1 MFKLTKKGKKMN
13 NTIKNTMIKV
23 SAAATKADQ
32 DNALTQV
39 KKDTNKDGYHEYFHK
54 DFPQVKL
61 LIKDPPNFG
70 IVFYALKKLTE
81 IRRDLDPN
89 HPFNK
94 KD

>member
-1 MFKLTKKGKKMN
+1 MN
-13 NTIKNTMIKV
+13 DTIKNTMIKD
-23 SAAATKADQ
+23 SAAATKAD
-32 DNALTQV
+32 
-39 KKDTNKDGYHEYFHK
+39 TNKDGYQEYFHK

>member
-1 MFKLTKKGKKMN
+1 MNTQKKAAEAALKQTKLE
-13 NTIKNTMIKV
+13 
-23 SAAATKADQ
+23 S
-32 DNALTQV
+32 
-39 KKDTNKDGYHEYFHK
+39 GYQEYFHK

-61 LIKDPPNFG
+61 LIKDTPNFG
-70 IVFYALKKLTE
+70 IVFYSLKKLTE